1 MATDTLLMARTRLGD
16 LRHTF
21 HLSRLTFH
29 GSWEDFFSILL
40 DNEEGEAKYAKSAGH
55 LALLAFNR

>member
-40 DNEEGEAKYAKSAGH
+40 DDEEAEYAKSAGH
-55 LALLAFNR
+55 VALPAFNR